1 MAKLT
6 GQQKAERGRAKM
18 RGIAKMNALDKSIVL
33 KTKMKSK
40 NKDAKKVVR

>member
-18 RGIAKMNALDKSIVL
+18 RGVAKSNALDKSIFFKKEMKGKKKTL
-33 KTKMKSK
+33 KE
-40 NKDAKKVVR
+40 NR